1 MRRVLMIPPAAWLIG
16 SLIGYVSL
24 AWSASLWAN
33 WGGLFGLYQFTPDVW
48 LGLGYVGLISLLY
61 AFYWRVSVQ
70 LNQGEWQP
78 SIAQLFSVS
87 AVLAIPTAFVYPFNA
102 NDIFRYALRGR
113 ITAIYDGNPYTQP
126 PSQFPQD
133 FFTALAGEWV
143 TATTPYGPVWE
154 LIAAVVAWLGQH
166 ALFWHVI
173 LLKFVSLAAFWGI
186 GWLIWQ
192 AMAENEASHRLR
204 YTFLWWGN
212 PALLLTFGVDGHN
225 DSLMLFWLVL
235 GWVVWRIGRQH
246 LDWRWLWFGLLIM
259 WLAPLT
265 KVIALLAIPF
275 FAIASWRVL
284 PTWRD
289 RLILAFVTAMSYAAS
304 AVLIFLPFGSVATY
318 IARLANEATGGVSF
332 SPVAMVI
339 LATRALGYSF
349 NFGGIGPYLLVELA
363 LVAFVLGILTW
374 WPGRNPERG
383 AADLLFAYTT

>member
-1 MRRVLMIPPAAWLIG
+1 
-16 SLIGYVSL
+16 
-24 AWSASLWAN
+24 
-33 WGGLFGLYQFTPDVW
+33 
-48 LGLGYVGLISLLY
+48 
-61 AFYWRVSVQ
+61 
-70 LNQGEWQP
+70 
-78 SIAQLFSVS
+78 
-87 AVLAIPTAFVYPFNA
+87 
-102 NDIFRYALRGR
+102 
-113 ITAIYDGNPYTQP
+113 
-126 PSQFPQD
+126 
-133 FFTALAGEWV
+133 
-143 TATTPYGPVWE
+143 
-154 LIAAVVAWLGQH
+154 
-166 ALFWHVI
+166 
-173 LLKFVSLAAFWGI
+173 
-186 GWLIWQ
+186 
-192 AMAENEASHRLR
+192 
-204 YTFLWWGN
+204 
-212 PALLLTFGVDGHN
+212 
-225 DSLMLFWLVL
+225 MLFWLVL

-349 NFGGIGPYLLVELA
+349 NFGGIGPYLLVGLA

-383 AADLLFAYTT
+383 AADLLFAYTVQAFNFRLWYTTWLFPFLLLDGIYDEPNLSQERRLQFGLWFLLGGQLVVFFFSHGWHLFGRDHLWTHVLGVPFVFVLPFILVWCTQRWFSTIRK